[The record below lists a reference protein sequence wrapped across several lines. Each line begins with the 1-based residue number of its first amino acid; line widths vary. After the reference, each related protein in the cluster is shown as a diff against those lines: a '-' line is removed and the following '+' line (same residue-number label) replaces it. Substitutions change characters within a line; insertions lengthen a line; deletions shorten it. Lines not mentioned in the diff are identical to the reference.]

1 MHSPAVVPDISHMS
15 YRDWDSVYEPAE
27 DTFLFLDSLKEE
39 SSFLKTLQ
47 PTICLEIG
55 CGSGCVVTYLS
66 QLLRSLLPNMA
77 PPLLFATDI
86 NIRAAQVA
94 TRTAL
99 RNGVSLDVVCTDL
112 TEAVHSRLT
121 GIVDIIVFNPPYVPS
136 PQCEVG
142 SRGIEA
148 TWAGGIDGREVIDRT
163 LPLIKELLSPIGV
176 FYLVVVIENKPKELA
191 EAAAR
196 IGLSCQRVAARNARM
211 EKLSVLKFTHSG
223 QYIDAHIASLE
234 MTRTASEFLPAAHDT
249 LFTRTI
255 FADIDEKVDQTID
268 RKMDQTVDDNVK
280 RSVENKFSG
289 CTFLFG

>member
-47 PTICLEIG
+47 PTI
-55 CGSGCVVTYLS
+55 Y
-66 QLLRSLLPNMA
+66 
-77 PPLLFATDI
+77 I

-112 TEAVHSRLT
+112 TEA
-121 GIVDIIVFNPPYVPS
+121 
-136 PQCEVG
+136 VG

-234 MTRTASEFLPAAHDT
+234 MTRTASEILPAAHDT

-268 RKMDQTVDDNVK
+268 SKMDQTVDDNVK